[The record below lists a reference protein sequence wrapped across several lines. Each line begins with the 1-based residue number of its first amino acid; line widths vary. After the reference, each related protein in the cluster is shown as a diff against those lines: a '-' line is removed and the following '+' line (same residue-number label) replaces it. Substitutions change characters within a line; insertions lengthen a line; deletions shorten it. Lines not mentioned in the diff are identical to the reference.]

1 MKFDDFLHTINDFG
15 RYQKIRYIFIC
26 LTYMLPAIMVY
37 TWSFTAAKPSFRC
50 KLADN
55 DTIFNSDI
63 PDLFNQ
69 SQPDETY
76 CKANMK
82 ISVKECQRCYR
93 KIISEIG
100 TIQIEPCKEF
110 VFDRKYYQDTLVE
123 EWLMVCDRTI
133 FRSIVQNIFF
143 IGYMVGSIFFGIF
156 ADKYGRRP
164 IMSVCILLMVVTGFI
179 CAFFPQKKAFG
190 FWPSYIVYTISRFIL
205 ACSTRGISVT
215 GFVLITELVGPKNKF
230 LTAISAKYFFAIGQ
244 LFLVA
249 FAYFIREWRR
259 LSWTLSIFTIPFMFF
274 HFILPE
280 SARWMMSKEHYKKA
294 EKLLRHIAK
303 TNKRPFDEEAFK
315 RLKNEQEKN
324 ILCQSQQIG
333 VLALFQTKIMF
344 IISINLFFQWF
355 VQNLVFYGIS
365 QSTGSWGFN
374 PYLSFTISALVEILS
389 CMAIHPLLNRVG
401 RKLPYFIAA
410 LCFAIIALLIIPI
423 QNSILKNSQQQ
434 RVLTFILN
442 VLLKFFASG
451 SYNIIYIYANELF
464 PTRIRNTGMG
474 ICSMV
479 ARIGAIVGTTSN
491 DMLTR
496 VWINLPTVIYGLLSL
511 LAAIFALI
519 LPETLNKTL
528 PQTVED
534 TEQMG
539 LACIRIRS
547 VRRTSN
553 IEEEQFNKKENPNS
567 NGTHMLKST
576 CESNRHSNEHENGK
590 TNNHLIDAQ
599 QITSA

>member
-143 IGYMVGSIFFGIF
+143 IV
-156 ADKYGRRP
+156 
-164 IMSVCILLMVVTGFI
+164 
-179 CAFFPQKKAFG
+179 
-190 FWPSYIVYTISRFIL
+190 
-205 ACSTRGISVT
+205 
-215 GFVLITELVGPKNKF
+215 TELVGPKNKF